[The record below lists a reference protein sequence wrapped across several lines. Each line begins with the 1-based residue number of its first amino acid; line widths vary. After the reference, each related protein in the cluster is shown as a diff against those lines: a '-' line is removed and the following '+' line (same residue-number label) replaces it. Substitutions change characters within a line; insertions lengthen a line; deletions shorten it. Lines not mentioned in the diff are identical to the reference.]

1 MKYRYLIAALFFVV
15 PGITFLRADIYQWTD
30 SRGVVHF
37 GNQPPSDAKNVILKF
52 KDPAPAGEA
61 AGAGSGQAPESTD
74 TETLLQEFE
83 QELQREEDARRRQA
97 EEIRRNQP
105 PTAAEIVAREKER
118 LEKKIAEL
126 ENRPLE
132 DFGSQRNKRNL
143 IGYYQYRLQTLIASP
158 DDYFNKPDAFEG
170 NVRPSQ

>member
-30 SRGVVHF
+30 PRGVVHY
-37 GNQPPSDAKNVILKF
+37 GNQPPADARNVVLKF
-52 KDPAPAGEA
+52 KDPAPA
-61 AGAGSGQAPESTD
+61 AGAGGAESGQPAEPAD

-83 QELQREEDARRRQA
+83 QELQREQDERRRQA
-97 EEIRRNQP
+97 EEIRRSQP
-105 PTAAEIVAREKER
+105 PTAAEVVARERER

-158 DDYFNKPDAFEG
+158 DDYFNKPDSFEG
-170 NVRPSQ
+170 NVQPSK